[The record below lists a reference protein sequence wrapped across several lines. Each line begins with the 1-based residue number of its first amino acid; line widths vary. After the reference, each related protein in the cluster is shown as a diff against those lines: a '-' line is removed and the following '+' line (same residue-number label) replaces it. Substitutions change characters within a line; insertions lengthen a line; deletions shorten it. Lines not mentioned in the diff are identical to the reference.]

1 MSSPDRAQMQRL
13 ENEMIILQGD
23 KDKHERRSEELSIEI
38 KQQERKIE
46 ALTAEVEAKK
56 TEKRSKDADVIS
68 LEGEI
73 AHLRRKINSL

>member
-1 MSSPDRAQMQRL
+1 MQRL

>member
-56 TEKRSKDADVIS
+56 TEKRSKDADIIS